1 MQAIQ
6 EIYYQIDKPDSEIE
20 VSADNEIVKL
30 FKDFAASEAA
40 KDKPELIRH
49 CQLEIDLQN
58 FQITDNELHPIFTGT
73 TAGSEYFEYPS
84 LKNYTTED
92 LAYIVTRARQTKN
105 PGLKLRYAHFLWL
118 SPVKHNDWAT
128 IAIGLYKVLIKELN
142 STVWDMD
149 ELRPVHIM
157 QIAIENLLYLSLSL
171 RNKEEQGK
179 VKRLAL
185 AIIRKFRPDNK
196 KTSFNINLI
205 RTMLEL
211 PGIFKKEDFKGLTAK
226 CMKYALSDSDL
237 HHRIDIYRIA
247 EKTAAKEGLPV
258 TKMEEELG
266 NAYIGL
272 ADQRGVDLASVT
284 FIQEAIKS
292 FKKLKNKEKIKELE
306 LRYKELKQKV
316 QMGSVSHQMDLTE
329 VIKQIEQVTSKLLEE
344 TPEQI
349 VSFLIHSKQIF
360 PSYAYLKQLAIEQK
374 AENPMYYFVPTTV
387 SDQFGHTSAHYGDEE
402 EKMHLAIMESLDFHL
417 RTSSFFYLKKIF
429 LKGVQEKKISP
440 VSILGYLKEYSWLGQ
455 TISVKYQQDE
465 IEKFNW
471 LELLATGLND
481 FFSQLFFYY
490 QNSENIPNVIMAID
504 SLTLK
509 VEGIL
514 RDICELRN
522 VPSFFQ
528 TKDAKGRLIM
538 KEKDINT
545 LLYDDLIKATLSE
558 DDLMLC
564 RFLLIDKAGYNLRNK
579 VAHTL
584 IRKAND
590 YRIEYL
596 LLLIVVIL
604 KLSKNEYGPLE
615 AKQKE

>member
-1 MQAIQ
+1 VQAIQ
-6 EIYYQIDKPDSEIE
+6 EIYDLIDKRDLELE

-30 FKDFAASEAA
+30 FKDFASSEAV
-40 KDKPELIRH
+40 KDQPEIVRH
-49 CQLEIDLQN
+49 CQIEIDLQN

-73 TAGSEYFEYPS
+73 TGEGEYFEYPS
-84 LKNYTTED
+84 LKNYTAED
-92 LAYIVTRARQTKN
+92 FSYIVNRVKQTKN
-105 PGLKLRYAHFLWL
+105 PSLKLRYAQFLWL
-118 SPVKHNDWAT
+118 SPVKHDDWAT
-128 IAIGLYKVLIKELN
+128 IAIGLYKAWIKELN
-142 STVWDMD
+142 ETVWDMD
-149 ELRPVHIM
+149 ELRPVHTM
-157 QIAIENLLYLSLSL
+157 QIAIENLLYLSLSF
-171 RNKEEQGK
+171 RSKEEQGK

-185 AIIRKFRPDNK
+185 AIIRKFRFDSK

-211 PGIFKKEDFKGLTAK
+211 PGIFKKEDFKRLTAK

-237 HHRIDIYRIA
+237 HHRIDIFRIA

-258 TKMEEELG
+258 AKIEEERG
-266 NAYIGL
+266 KAYIGL

-284 FIQEAIKS
+284 FIQEALKS
-292 FKKLKNKEKIKELE
+292 FRKLKNKEKIKELE
-306 LRYKELKQKV
+306 LKYKELKQKI
-316 QMGSVSHQMDLTE
+316 QLGSVSHQMDLTE
-329 VIKQIEQVTSKLLEE
+329 VIKQIDQVTSKLLSE

-360 PSYAYLKQLAIEQK
+360 PSYAYLKQLAIERK
-374 AENPMYYFVPTTV
+374 AEDPMFFFVSTTV

-402 EKMHLAIMESLDFHL
+402 EKMHLAVMESLDFHY
-417 RTSSFFYLKKIF
+417 RTKSVFYLKKIF

-465 IEKFNW
+465 IEQFNW
-471 LELLATGLND
+471 LELLAPGLND

-490 QNSENIPNVIMAID
+490 QNPKNIPNVVMAID

-528 TKDAKGRLIM
+528 ARDAKGRLIM

-545 LLYDDLIKATLSE
+545 LLYDDLIKETLSE

-615 AKQKE
+615 ADQKE